1 MPLHFA
7 KMTAAG
13 NDFIVIDNRQGQVGE
28 PDPQWVRKLCSRRLS
43 VGADGLMLLG
53 KPGAPGADFAMRYFN
68 ADGSEAAMCG
78 NGGRC
83 LARFAVQVGVG
94 AEGQTL
100 RFTAPSGAYTAEVL
114 AGQVRLS
121 LPAPTALAA
130 GRRLDLAA
138 GPREADVINTG
149 VPHAVFFTQK
159 VEAEDVV
166 GVGREVRWHQAFA
179 PEGTNVNFCQVLGLH
194 RLSLR
199 TYERGVEDETLACGT
214 GVAAAALLA
223 AARGWVQAPVSVLTR
238 SGLELEMNFTV
249 RSGGFEDITQRGEAR
264 LVYWAEASDEAV
276 AFTPA
281 AQPPSVC
288 A

>member
-1 MPLHFA
+1 MPLRFA

-13 NDFIVIDNRQGQVGE
+13 NDFIVVDNRRDQAAGL
-28 PDPQWVRKLCSRRLS
+28 DPLRIRKLCSRRLS

-53 KPGAPGADFAMRYFN
+53 QPLAPGADFAMRYFN

-83 LARFAVQVGVG
+83 LARFAVLVGVG

-100 RFTAPSGAYTAEVL
+100 QFSAPSGAYTALVT
-114 AGQVRLS
+114 GSQVRLS
-121 LPAPTALAA
+121 LPPPAPREA

-138 GPREADVINTG
+138 GSREVDAINTG
-149 VPHAVFFTQK
+149 VPHAVLFTPD

-166 GVGREVRWHQAFA
+166 GVGREVRRHPAFA
-179 PEGTNVNFCQVLGLH
+179 PAGTNVNFCQVLGPH

-223 AARGWVQAPVSVLTR
+223 AARGLVTPPVAVLTR
-238 SGLELEMNFTV
+238 GGVELEMNFTV
-249 RSGGFEDITQRGEAR
+249 RAGGFEDISQRGEAR

-276 AFTPA
+276 AFTPP
-281 AQPPSVC
+281 AQV
-288 A
+288 